1 MRGASR
7 SGGRKLIWGL
17 VVVAATLALYIGV
30 SRPRPGAYAARL
42 PPLPDLAG
50 QTAAV
55 RGHLTE
61 ADRRARSQP
70 TSAQVVGALGVAYH
84 ADLFYDHAERA
95 YALAEELDGA
105 EWRWS
110 YYRALVRGMRG
121 DTDGL
126 SNGLRQVVAAAPDFG
141 PAWWR
146 LGEADF
152 KARRYERAGEAWRR
166 VRQLAEAPGTEDAPH
181 VPIGPVSAYAALGL
195 ARLAMVQGEE
205 EAAVAQLEALTD
217 EVPGFGPAFRLLSDA
232 YASQNR
238 VEEAQRAVRH
248 ADRLPTYE
256 PYLDPLTEVLIRESR
271 STTFLLQQ
279 AATADLTTNATW
291 REFLIRRALEFDPDH
306 PDALFDLATMFR
318 VLRRYDEALELLERH
333 RRQNRGDFRVLADI
347 GRCLSGLGRFAEA
360 EPILRRALEGLDTAA
375 TRYALGSVLDRVGR
389 ATEAVAE
396 YRRALEHN
404 PNHRDALSNLGAS
417 LANRGQLEE
426 ATIQFERLIVVDP
439 NNANAYAN
447 LGEVLTVAGARDRA
461 VRAFRDA
468 LRIDSGHEG
477 ARVALREIELR

>member
-1 MRGASR
+1 
-7 SGGRKLIWGL
+7 
-17 VVVAATLALYIGV
+17 VAVALALYIGV
-30 SRPRPGAYAARL
+30 SRPRPGVYAARL
-42 PPLPDLAG
+42 PALPDLAG
-50 QTAAV
+50 QTTAV
-55 RGHLTE
+55 REHLTE

-70 TSAQVVGALGVAYH
+70 TSVQVVGALGVAYH
-84 ADLFYDHAERA
+84 ADLFYDQAERA
-95 YALAEELDGA
+95 YALAEELDGT
-105 EWRWS
+105 EWRWT
-110 YYRALVRGMRG
+110 YYRALARGMRG

-126 SNGLRQVVAAAPDFG
+126 TNGLRQVVTAAPDFG

-152 KARRYERAGEAWRR
+152 KARRYERAGESWRR
-166 VRQLAEAPGTEDAPH
+166 VLQLTEPHGTGEMPY

-195 ARLAMVQGEE
+195 ARLAMVQGDEE
-205 EAAVAQLEALTD
+205 RAVSQLEALTD
-217 EVPGFGPAFRLLSDA
+217 ETPSFGPAFRLLSDA
-232 YASQNR
+232 YASLNR
-238 VEEAQRAVRH
+238 VEEAQHAVRH

-256 PYLDPLTEVLIRESR
+256 PYLDPLTETLVRESR

-279 AATADLTTNATW
+279 AATADFATNAAW
-291 REFLIRRALEFDPDH
+291 REALIRRALEFDPDH

-360 EPILRRALEGLDTAA
+360 EPMLRRALGGLDTAA
-375 TRYALGSVLDRVGR
+375 TRYALGIVLDRVGR
-389 ATEAVAE
+389 AGEAVVE
-396 YRRALEHN
+396 YRRSLQHN

-426 ATIQFERLIVVDP
+426 AALQFERLIVVDP
-439 NNANAYAN
+439 NNADAHAN
-447 LGEVLTVAGARDRA
+447 LGEVLTVAGPRGRA

-468 LRIDSGHEG
+468 LRIDPDHEG
-477 ARVALREIELR
+477 ARSALREVELQGFR